1 MRKAIGIDFGTTNS
15 ALAVADQGGSSRLAT
30 FESEEESALTT
41 FRSILYFSAEE
52 RGADRRPL
60 IVAGPD
66 AIRKYLEADG
76 KGRLMQSM
84 KSHLSSRS
92 FTHTTIFG
100 RNYTLDDLITIL
112 LRKLREAA
120 EKNLGE
126 FGRKAVIGRPVHFVG
141 AKDEDDDDFALNRLK
156 LAAEKAGF
164 EEVRFEFEPVAAAY
178 QYEQNLDHDELVL
191 IGDFGGGTSD
201 FSLIRLGPTT
211 KRERDKRGNILSN
224 GGVGIA
230 GDALDGEIVMA
241 LVAPRLGLGS
251 HYRSMEKLLPM
262 PSWLYK
268 KLSSW
273 HQVSFLKDHQT
284 TSLLTQIRPQS
295 LEPEKI
301 DALLHIIWN
310 DLGYKLYRSTEQAK
324 VELSNHGMSLFFFK
338 DSPVEIREKV
348 RRLDFET
355 WIQPAIGRIENCV
368 ERLLESCHVKPSDVD
383 SVFLTGGSA
392 FVPAIRRVFK
402 QKFGAD
408 RLRGGEELT
417 TVARG
422 LALRALAE

>member
-1 MRKAIGIDFGTTNS
+1 MRKAVGIDFGTTNC
-15 ALAVADQGGSSRLAT
+15 ALAVADQSGSSRLAT
-30 FESEEESALTT
+30 FQSEEESAVTT
-41 FRSILYFSAEE
+41 FRSILYFSAEK
-52 RGADRRPL
+52 RRAGRRPL

-76 KGRLMQSM
+76 NGRLMQSM

-100 RNYTLDDLITIL
+100 RNYTLHDLISII

-120 EKNLGE
+120 EKDLGE
-126 FGRKAVIGRPVHFVG
+126 FGKKVVIGRPVHFVG
-141 AKDEDDDDFALNRLK
+141 ARDGDDDDFALKRLK
-156 LAAEKAGF
+156 LAFEKAGF
-164 EEVRFEFEPVAAAY
+164 EEVSFEFEPVAAAY

-201 FSLIRLGPTT
+201 FSLIRLGP
-211 KRERDKRGNILSN
+211 KARLERDKRGNILSN
-224 GGVGIA
+224 DGVGIA
-230 GDALDGEIVMA
+230 GDALDSEIVMA
-241 LVAPRLGLGS
+241 VVALRLGWGS
-251 HYRSMEKLLPM
+251 CYRSMGKLLPM
-262 PSWLYK
+262 PSWLYQ

-273 HQVSFLKDHQT
+273 RHVSFLKDHQAT
-284 TSLLTQIRPQS
+284 TLLTQIRPQS

-310 DLGYKLYRSTEQAK
+310 DLGYKLHRSIERAK
-324 VELSNHGMSLFFFK
+324 VELSNHELSLVSFK
-338 DSPVEIREKV
+338 DSPVEIREKA
-348 RRLDFET
+348 RRLDFEA
-355 WIQPAIGRIENCV
+355 WIQPAISRIENCV
-368 ERLLESCHVKPSDVD
+368 ERLLERCHVKPGDVD

-392 FVPAIRRVFK
+392 FVPAVRRVFK
-402 QKFGAD
+402 RKFGAD

-422 LALRALAE
+422 LALKALEE

>member
-1 MRKAIGIDFGTTNS
+1 MSTAVGIDFGTTNS
-15 ALAVADQGGSSRLAT
+15 ALAVADASGSSRLAL
-30 FESEEESALTT
+30 FQSEEEPALPT
-41 FRSILYFSAEE
+41 FRSLLYFSAEE

-60 IVAGPD
+60 VVAGPD

-92 FTHTTIFG
+92 FTHTTILG
-100 RNYTLDDLITIL
+100 RNYSLDDLIAII

-120 EKNLGE
+120 EKKLGG
-126 FGRKAVIGRPVHFVG
+126 FGAKAVIGRPVHFVG
-141 AKDEDDDDFALNRLK
+141 AVDGNDDDFALNRLRS
-156 LAAEKAGF
+156 AAEKAGF
-164 EEVRFEFEPVAAAY
+164 DEVTFEFEPVAAAY

-201 FSLIRLGPTT
+201 FSLIRLGPTAR
-211 KRERDKRGNILSN
+211 RERDKRGNILSN
-224 GGVGIA
+224 EGVGIA
-230 GDALDGEIVMA
+230 GDALDSEIVMA
-241 LVAPRLGLGS
+241 IVAPRLGLGS
-251 HYRSMEKLLPM
+251 SYRSMGKLLPM
-262 PSWLYK
+262 PSWIYQ

-273 HQVSFLKDHQT
+273 HHVSFLKDQRT
-284 TSLLTQIRPQS
+284 TSMLAQVRSQS

-310 DLGYKLYRSTEQAK
+310 DLGYKLYRAIELAK
-324 VELSNHGMSLFFFK
+324 VELSNHELSLFFFK
-338 DSPVEIREKV
+338 DAPVEIRENV

-355 WIQPAIGRIENCV
+355 WIHPAISKIESCV
-368 ERLLESCHVKPSDVD
+368 DRLLERCNVKPDAVD

-392 FVPAIRRVFK
+392 FVPAVRRIFRR
-402 QKFGAD
+402 KFGAD

-422 LALRALAE
+422 LALRALEE

>member
-1 MRKAIGIDFGTTNS
+1 MREAVGIDFGTTNS
-15 ALAVADQGGSSRLAT
+15 ALAVADQNGSSRLAT
-30 FESEEESALTT
+30 FQSEEESALTT

-52 RGADRRPL
+52 RGVDRRPL
-60 IVAGPD
+60 VVSGPD

-100 RNYTLDDLITIL
+100 RNYTLDDLITII

-126 FGRKAVIGRPVHFVG
+126 FGRKVVIGRPVHFVG
-141 AKDEDDDDFALNRLK
+141 AKDGDDDDFALNRLK
-156 LAAEKAGF
+156 LAA
-164 EEVRFEFEPVAAAY
+164 AY
-178 QYEQNLDHDELVL
+178 QYEQSLDHDELVL

-201 FSLIRLGPTT
+201 FSLIRLGPAAR
-211 KRERDKRGNILSN
+211 RERDKRGNILGN
-224 GGVGIA
+224 DGVGIA
-230 GDALDGEIVMA
+230 GDALDAEIVLA
-241 LVAPRLGLGS
+241 VVAPRLGLGS
-251 HYRSMEKLLPM
+251 HYRSIGKLLPM
-262 PSWLYK
+262 PSWLYQ

-273 HQVSFLKDHQT
+273 HHVSFLKDHQT

-295 LEPEKI
+295 LEPHNI

-310 DLGYKLYRSTEQAK
+310 DPRYKLSRSTERAK
-324 VELSNHGMSLFFFK
+324 VELSNYGMSLFFFK

-355 WIQPAIGRIENCV
+355 WIQPAISRIENCV
-368 ERLLESCHVKPSDVD
+368 ERLLERCDVKPGAVD
-383 SVFLTGGSA
+383 SVFFTGGSA
-392 FVPAIRRVFK
+392 FLPAVRRIFK
-402 QKFGAD
+402 RKFGAD

>member
-1 MRKAIGIDFGTTNS
+1 MREAVGIDFGTTNS
-15 ALAVADQGGSSRLAT
+15 ALAVADQNGSSRLAT
-30 FESEEESALTT
+30 FQSEEESALTT

-52 RGADRRPL
+52 RGVDRRPL
-60 IVAGPD
+60 VVSGPD
-66 AIRKYLEADG
+66 AIRKYLDADG

-92 FTHTTIFG
+92 FTHTTI
-100 RNYTLDDLITIL
+100 

-126 FGRKAVIGRPVHFVG
+126 FGRKVVIGRPVHFVG
-141 AKDEDDDDFALNRLK
+141 AKDGDDDDFALNRLK

-178 QYEQNLDHDELVL
+178 QYEQSLDHDELVL

-201 FSLIRLGPTT
+201 FSLIRLGPAAR
-211 KRERDKRGNILSN
+211 RERDKRGNILGN
-224 GGVGIA
+224 DGVGIA
-230 GDALDGEIVMA
+230 GDALDAEIVLA
-241 LVAPRLGLGS
+241 VVAPRLGLGS
-251 HYRSMEKLLPM
+251 HYRSIGKLLPM
-262 PSWLYK
+262 PSWLYQ

-273 HQVSFLKDHQT
+273 HHVSFLKDHQT

-310 DLGYKLYRSTEQAK
+310 DLGYKLYRSTERAK
-324 VELSNHGMSLFFFK
+324 VELSNYGMSLFFFK

-355 WIQPAIGRIENCV
+355 WIQPAISRIENCV
-368 ERLLESCHVKPSDVD
+368 ERLLERCDVKPGAVD

-392 FVPAIRRVFK
+392 LVPAVRRIFK
-402 QKFGAD
+402 RKFGAD

>member
-1 MRKAIGIDFGTTNS
+1 MRKAVGIDFGTTNS
-15 ALAVADQGGSSRLAT
+15 ALAVADMTGSSKLAT
-30 FESEEESALTT
+30 FQSEEESELTT
-41 FRSILYFSAEE
+41 FRSLLYFSAEE

-60 IVAGPD
+60 VIAGPD

-92 FTHTTIFG
+92 FTHTTILG
-100 RNYTLDDLITIL
+100 RSYSLDDLIAIL
-112 LRKLREAA
+112 IRKLRDAA
-120 EKNLGE
+120 EKNLGD

-141 AKDEDDDDFALNRLK
+141 AGNENDDDLALNRLRS
-156 LAAEKAGF
+156 AAEKAGF
-164 EEVRFEFEPVAAAY
+164 EEIDFEFEPVAAAY

-201 FSLIRLGPTT
+201 FSLIRLGPSAR
-211 KRERDKRGNILSN
+211 REGDKRGNILGN
-224 GGVGIA
+224 DGVGIA
-230 GDALDGEIVMA
+230 GDALDAEIVMA
-241 LVAPRLGLGS
+241 IVAPGLGLGS
-251 HYRSMEKLLPM
+251 NYRSMGKLLPM
-262 PSWLYK
+262 PSWLYQ

-273 HQVSFLKDHQT
+273 HHVSFLKDHQT
-284 TSLLTQIRPQS
+284 TSLLTQVRSQS

-310 DLGYKLYRSTEQAK
+310 DLGYKLYRAVERAK
-324 VELSNHGMSLFFFK
+324 VELSNHELSLFSFK

-348 RRLDFET
+348 RRLDFEA
-355 WIQPAIGRIENCV
+355 WIQPEIGRIESCV
-368 ERLLESCHVKPSDVD
+368 DRLLERCNVKPGAVD

-392 FVPAIRRVFK
+392 FVPAVRRVFRR
-402 QKFGAD
+402 KFGAD

-417 TVARG
+417 AVARG
-422 LALRALAE
+422 LALRALEE

>member
-1 MRKAIGIDFGTTNS
+1 M
-15 ALAVADQGGSSRLAT
+15 
-30 FESEEESALTT
+30 
-41 FRSILYFSAEE
+41 
-52 RGADRRPL
+52 
-60 IVAGPD
+60 
-66 AIRKYLEADG
+66 
-76 KGRLMQSM
+76 
-84 KSHLSSRS
+84 
-92 FTHTTIFG
+92 
-100 RNYTLDDLITIL
+100 
-112 LRKLREAA
+112 
-120 EKNLGE
+120 
-126 FGRKAVIGRPVHFVG
+126 
-141 AKDEDDDDFALNRLK
+141 
-156 LAAEKAGF
+156 AAEKAGF
-164 EEVRFEFEPVAAAY
+164 EEVHFEFEPVAAAY

-201 FSLIRLGPTT
+201 FSLIRLGPTAR
-211 KRERDKRGNILSN
+211 RERDKRSNILSN
-224 GGVGIA
+224 DGVGIA

-241 LVAPRLGLGS
+241 VVAPRLGLGS
-251 HYRSMEKLLPM
+251 HYRSIEKLLPM
-262 PSWLYK
+262 PSWLYQ

-273 HQVSFLKDHQT
+273 HHVSFLKDHQT
-284 TSLLTQIRPQS
+284 TTLLTQIKPQS

-310 DLGYKLYRSTEQAK
+310 DLGYKLYRSTERAK

-355 WIQPAIGRIENCV
+355 WIQPAISRIENCV
-368 ERLLESCHVKPSDVD
+368 DRLLERCNVKPGAVD

-392 FVPAIRRVFK
+392 FVPAVRRIFK
-402 QKFGAD
+402 RKFGAD